1 MDKGLRISLIIGASL
16 AGVALL
22 MSLKKE
28 TKRPSKKII
37 IGDSHAVGIGSATK
51 GVELDKRIAVGGWM
65 VSNLMNAL
73 QSYPTREDIGTVI
86 ISIGTNGQFSST
98 DKVEELVK
106 IIKTK
111 FPNSKLYIF
120 KGSYGWSGSRTN
132 SQIMDRLVP
141 YYDRFNKSGV
151 EVLKNGLGYFANG
164 GDAHSVNT
172 PQAKAIIQEI
182 ENG

>member
-16 AGVALL
+16 VGVALL
-22 MSLKKE
+22 MSLKKD
-28 TKRPSKKII
+28 KRPSKKII

-51 GVELDKRIAVGGWM
+51 GVEVDKRIAVGGWM

-98 DKVEELVK
+98 DKVEDL
-106 IIKTK
+106 IKSINHK

-132 SQIMDRLVP
+132 SQINDRLVN
-141 YYDRFNKSGV
+141 YYDRFYKSGV
-151 EVLKNGLGYFANG
+151 QILKNGLGYFSNG

-172 PQAKAIIQEI
+172 TQAKAIIQEI
-182 ENG
+182 ENI